1 MLTIT
6 LLFFTDVIFIIF
18 IVIYVLELSAKVI
31 GLGLKVFHNKWNI
44 FDFIVITGAAAT
56 TISVL
61 AVRNN
66 RIIIQAQNIFLVL
79 ICLKLFQKSD
89 VMNQLFKN
97 MM

>member
-1 MLTIT
+1 M
-6 LLFFTDVIFIIF
+6 
-18 IVIYVLELSAKVI
+18 SAKAI
-31 GLGLKVFHNKWNI
+31 GLGWKVFHNKWNV

-61 AVRNN
+61 ALRNS
-66 RIIIQAQNIFLVL
+66 RIMTQAQNIFLVL

>member
-1 MLTIT
+1 
-6 LLFFTDVIFIIF
+6 
-18 IVIYVLELSAKVI
+18 
-31 GLGLKVFHNKWNI
+31 VFHNRWNI

-61 AVRNN
+61 AVRDNKAMV
-66 RIIIQAQNIFLVL
+66 QSQKIFLVL